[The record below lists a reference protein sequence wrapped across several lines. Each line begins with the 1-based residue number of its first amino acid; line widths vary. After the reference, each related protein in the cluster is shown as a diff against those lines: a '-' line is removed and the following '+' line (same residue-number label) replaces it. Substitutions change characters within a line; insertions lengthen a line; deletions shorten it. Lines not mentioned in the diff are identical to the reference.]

1 MDACGVL
8 AIVGAAKAHITCHF
22 IVISIFEE
30 TAHIVSASSTVEQ
43 TLPAITAFLDLES
56 DTAELEALPD
66 GTGIVDF
73 V

>member
-43 TLPAITAFLDLES
+43 TLPAIPAFLNFEPNI
-56 DTAELEALPD
+56 AELEALPD

-73 V
+73 F